1 MARESTLKNMVV
13 VLTLICLASSALLG
27 GAYVLT
33 KEPIEAAQLAK
44 INQSIA
50 GVVPPFDNDP
60 NGEAFTKE
68 YNGSQYKVYPA
79 IKGGETVGY
88 AIETFSNA
96 GFGGRV
102 TLMVGFGMDGTIINT
117 VVLTHSETPG
127 LGDKMVAGKS
137 DFSLQFNGKNPADFK
152 LSVKKD
158 GGDVDAITASTI
170 SSRAFCGAMT
180 SAYEV
185 FKLCVADKT
194 EKEAVNE

>member
-1 MARESTLKNMVV
+1 MARESTIKNMVL
-13 VLTLICLASSALLG
+13 VLTLVCLVSSALLG

-33 KEPIEAAQLAK
+33 KDPIEAAQMAK
-44 INQSIA
+44 INSSIA
-50 GVVPPFDNDP
+50 GVVPEFDNDP
-60 NGEAFTKE
+60 NGEVFTKE

-79 IKGGETVGY
+79 KKDGEVVGY
-88 AIETFSNA
+88 AIESFSNA
-96 GFGGRV
+96 GFGGKV
-102 TLMVGFGMDGTIINT
+102 SIMVGFGSEGSIINT
-117 VVLTHSETPG
+117 VVLSHSETPG

-137 DFSLQFNGKNPADFK
+137 DFSIQFKGKNPADFK

-185 FKLCVADKT
+185 YKLCVADMPK
-194 EKEAVNE
+194 KEVVNE